1 MSNNYAKTTII
12 GNLGAEP
19 EVRYSADGE
28 ARITLSVGVTE
39 SWLDAAT
46 KERRERTEW
55 YRVVKFRASEK
66 FVAYV
71 NDMWA
76 KGALVFVEGR
86 MQTRKWQDQ
95 QGQDRYS
102 TELMAD
108 DLKLLSRPKRD
119 ESGADG
125 VPRNAGAKAP
135 RQASGGNAAAAAAA
149 EDPFGEDMPF

>member
-95 QGQDRYS
+95 QGQDRYT
-102 TELMAD
+102 TEILAD
-108 DLKLLSRPKRD
+108 EMQMLDSRGG
-119 ESGADG
+119 SADFSPSPSRASEQG
-125 VPRNAGAKAP
+125 
-135 RQASGGNAAAAAAA
+135 SGGGRQQPQSAPADSGF
-149 EDPFGEDMPF
+149 EDDIPF